1 MWISKVFCKLL
12 ESYFGWL
19 IGKGPYPGGFLYGN
33 REWIKIVF
41 RWNHEARDLIS
52 SGLTVSCDFYKQLS
66 RSLPW
71 RLIRT
76 GCEKISQEC
85 KQQLKASSRY
95 IKHLHPVNAFVT
107 HKLQAENAVQGEWQG
122 IYLSLFHP
130 IKQNKIYL
138 SYTKTAMSHAAKDS
152 LDENSPGAPPSGI
165 SLITSVFFAL
175 YTQRFAIIRLMS
187 NNKLRKK

>member
-1 MWISKVFCKLL
+1 MWISKVLCKLL
-12 ESYFGWL
+12 ESYFDWL

-52 SGLTVSCDFYKQLS
+52 SGLPVSCNFYKQLS

-95 IKHLHPVNAFVT
+95 IKHLHPVNAIVT
-107 HKLQAENAVQGEWQG
+107 HKLQVENAVQGEWQAYFNQSNRTKYTCHTRRQLCHMQPTTPWMK
-122 IYLSLFHP
+122 IALEPHLLEFPSSQAFSLHSTHRDLQLS
-130 IKQNKIYL
+130 
-138 SYTKTAMSHAAKDS
+138 D
-152 LDENSPGAPPSGI
+152 
-165 SLITSVFFAL
+165 
-175 YTQRFAIIRLMS
+175 
-187 NNKLRKK
+187 